1 MQTDIKQKVGFFYH
15 RRAVN
20 AKCFNL
26 FEIMM
31 HIPQNTQSFP
41 PRQIADSCSSCAY
54 LCLIIFL
61 ICVPAIQPFDLNKK
75 NKNGSIQPSE
85 APTSQTG
92 STRLNFPRWHT
103 VRLQHSL
110 QTGRANAWRRFC
122 YFQTLF
128 QQIGSSVLPI
138 LVPHLH
144 QLLRRIVRYCF
155 AQKLHLTLT
164 QIKPI
169 DLDFQSQTVAPPRNS
184 SSQITVP
191 VWK

>member
-1 MQTDIKQKVGFFYH
+1 MQTDIKQKVVLLS
-15 RRAVN
+15 A
-20 AKCFNL
+20 L
-26 FEIMM
+26 I
-31 HIPQNTQSFP
+31 
-41 PRQIADSCSSCAY
+41 
-54 LCLIIFL
+54 CLKSWCISLKTHNPFHQDKSLILVLLVLIYVIIFL

-184 SSQITVP
+184 SFQITVS